1 MKKVFY
7 VGFNVIIAVGLAA
20 IWVSQNDGF
29 GKGDISP
36 FFFQTLVLSLLSL
49 LMIKPLNWV
58 FNKTNEIL
66 GLLLSLIISLV
77 QTIVFIL
84 LLWFFIGPWIGAISF
99 PFQLIWLTSIS
110 ISNIYILISSKNAI
124 DLRYVARVSLIP
136 IAILI
141 TVKIYDLGKD
151 ILSSEQN
158 YDLICITFTPND
170 TVLEPENDLTRFGL
184 HECEA
189 DLVMR
194 NSPLG
199 TYYVGR
205 FFRVQDS
212 KLVSTNNPEYN
223 FNDPEDFESG
233 ELDFMFGNRIDSNT
247 RLLNRKIIL
256 VMNHPLKTTLEFREP
271 IDSSLLLIQDVHTDT
286 FKEIYLGEEK
296 NLKSLKVSKT
306 NFSSFPHWTNISF
319 DFKGNG
325 YYRCAAFQ
333 WFKF

>member
-110 ISNIYILISSKNAI
+110 ISNIY
-124 DLRYVARVSLIP
+124 DTSL
-136 IAILI
+136 
-141 TVKIYDLGKD
+141 
-151 ILSSEQN
+151 
-158 YDLICITFTPND
+158 
-170 TVLEPENDLTRFGL
+170 
-184 HECEA
+184 
-189 DLVMR
+189 
-194 NSPLG
+194 
-199 TYYVGR
+199 
-205 FFRVQDS
+205 
-212 KLVSTNNPEYN
+212 
-223 FNDPEDFESG
+223 
-233 ELDFMFGNRIDSNT
+233 
-247 RLLNRKIIL
+247 
-256 VMNHPLKTTLEFREP
+256 
-271 IDSSLLLIQDVHTDT
+271 
-286 FKEIYLGEEK
+286 
-296 NLKSLKVSKT
+296 
-306 NFSSFPHWTNISF
+306 
-319 DFKGNG
+319 
-325 YYRCAAFQ
+325 
-333 WFKF
+333 